1 MRGGYCQWQI
11 VVRIQM
17 EASSSLVMQSSRISM
32 DCTLCLAKWSM
43 GLRFLISWKRY
54 YAKSS
59 VPSLQSWCI
68 IDSAWVCLITVR
80 VLMSLCCWSI
90 HFIWVSPILSVDC
103 CYMVSVDDL
112 TFIFRE
118 NIYWF
123 VGWVQYLIQADHI
136 ICRFSFEFSFINWC
150 LNICRL
156 KLEQGIVLLQR
167 SGLIEW
173 LYMLILLL
181 VSLDVLTGW
190 RWLICKQAN
199 SRSYMFEQ
207 WEERYSE
214 CCHH

>member
-17 EASSSLVMQSSRISM
+17 EVSSSLVMQSSRISM

-59 VPSLQSWCI
+59 VPSLRSWCI

-103 CYMVSVDDL
+103 CYMVSVDDR

-118 NIYWF
+118 NIDWF
-123 VGWVQYLIQADHI
+123 VGWVQYLIQAGHC
-136 ICRFSFEFSFINWC
+136 ICRFWFEFSFINWC

-190 RWLICKQAN
+190 RWLGCKLAN